1 MAYRTSVHDSTGF
14 SPSLMMLGRE
24 PELPIDL
31 LFGSSPATK
40 SKSQCSYVQN
50 LQKSLWE
57 IHSLASGE
65 MIKASDRQKRYYDH
79 NAQNTSFQEGDNV
92 WLCNKKKKGGIY
104 PKFTKSWEGPYTIV
118 SKLSDLVYK
127 IKNTQG
133 GVKIVHHNLL
143 KIYHGK

>member
-1 MAYRTSVHDSTGF
+1 MCSLFRIDKTRTTTFHPQSDGLVERFNRTLKAMLTKFVSQTQRDWDIYLPLVLMAYRTSVHDSTGF

-57 IHSLASGE
+57 IHSLASEE
-65 MIKASDRQKRYYDH
+65 MIKASDRQK
-79 NAQNTSFQEGDNV
+79 T
-92 WLCNKKKKGGIY
+92 
-104 PKFTKSWEGPYTIV
+104 
-118 SKLSDLVYK
+118 
-127 IKNTQG
+127 
-133 GVKIVHHNLL
+133 LL
-143 KIYHGK
+143 